1 MDSLFCQ
8 HAKNRFPGGTKIE
21 LNGGPEEMAP
31 RKTKKAAGTTSG
43 SGPVTR
49 SKTDP
54 KKEVDVTFYSKLQN
68 YEVSGETQML

>member
-1 MDSLFCQ
+1 
-8 HAKNRFPGGTKIE
+8 
-21 LNGGPEEMAP
+21 MAP

-68 YEVSGETQML
+68 YEVSREKLKCF

>member
-1 MDSLFCQ
+1 
-8 HAKNRFPGGTKIE
+8 
-21 LNGGPEEMAP
+21 MAP

-68 YEVSGETQML
+68 YEVSGETQMLLASAEFKVAQHSAV

>member
-1 MDSLFCQ
+1 
-8 HAKNRFPGGTKIE
+8 
-21 LNGGPEEMAP
+21 MAP

-49 SKTDP
+49 SKADP

-68 YEVSGETQML
+68 YEVSEILSTTQPSVKKLLSSF